1 MWGIRKNFLA
11 LGMLSSCFYGSLEA
25 LEFGSM
31 GNTSAAMGGAGVA
44 LKHSAW
50 GLYYNPALLSSDP
63 RVKMGYSLG
72 IGLKEH
78 NLAKIAKIEVFAT

>member
-1 MWGIRKNFLA
+1 MKRLFGLIL
-11 LGMLSSCFYGSLEA
+11 LGSSFVSQLCA

-63 RVKMGYSLG
+63 KVKLGYSLG
-72 IGLKEH
+72 VG
-78 NLAKIAKIEVFAT
+78 